1 MANEDFESLARRYW
15 GAWGD
20 AMRGAMPGA
29 PGAAPGFGGAMPGF
43 GGGTPGFG
51 GAMPG
56 FGGAMP
62 GFGGAMPGAGNPGAQ
77 AWHDA
82 IDWWTQYAYGNR
94 SEVNDVLSRFNAQ
107 ARQWYGQMQEV
118 AARFAGQDSKP
129 ADIAQAWK
137 QALGAA
143 GENPFPE
150 MFRGMRGHGLQ
161 GFEQWIED
169 ASPYLDAVRREGA
182 SWLRIPAFGHAREHQ
197 ERLQRLAEAQL
208 DVQQQTSAYN
218 ALMLKASQ
226 SAYEIFELKLAER
239 EEPGRQI
246 ESPRA
251 LFDLWIDAAEE
262 AYAQIALSQEF
273 RAVYARLVNAQMRL
287 RAGIQKEVEQATA
300 QLGMPTRSEL
310 DGAHRKIADL
320 ERALRRVRDAAA
332 SSALGVKPQ
341 DAKST
346 APADAS
352 PAAKPAKAKP
362 EKAQSKRVS
371 KPQPKPSPSKR
382 EPARVARTKPARKAA
397 PGPSVRRAPTNGFSS
412 MIGIAPRAPEPMP
425 DNAPKAKVGNA
436 KKEIE

>member
-1 MANEDFESLARRYW
+1 MATFGQRPEDFESLARRYW

-20 AMRGAMPGA
+20 AMRAAMPGTTGGAVPGMPGAMPGFPGAMPGA
-29 PGAAPGFGGAMPGF
+29 A
-43 GGGTPGFG
+43 TS
-51 GAMPG
+51 
-56 FGGAMP
+56 
-62 GFGGAMPGAGNPGAQ
+62 GAQ

-94 SEVNDVLSRFNAQ
+94 AEVNDVLSRFNTQ
-107 ARQWYGQMQEV
+107 ARQWYGQMQQV
-118 AARFAGQDSKP
+118 AAQYAGQEAGA
-129 ADIAQAWK
+129 ADITRAWK

-150 MFRGMRGHGLQ
+150 MFRSMRGHGMQ
-161 GFEQWIED
+161 GLEQWVED
-169 ASPYLDAVRREGA
+169 ASPWLEAMKSEGT
-182 SWLRIPAFGHAREHQ
+182 SWLRLPTFGLAREHQ

-226 SAYEIFELKLAER
+226 AAYEIFESKLAER

-262 AYAQIALSQEF
+262 AYAQIALSHEF
-273 RAVYARLVNAQMRL
+273 REVYARLVNAQMRL
-287 RAGIQKEVEQATA
+287 RAGVQREVEQMTA

-310 DGAHRKIADL
+310 DGAHRKIAEL

-332 SSALGVKPQ
+332 APVQHAKPQ
-341 DAKST
+341 GVT
-346 APADAS
+346 QAPAEAKAAKARPT
-352 PAAKPAKAKP
+352 PAAKPKQKP
-362 EKAQSKRVS
+362 A
-371 KPQPKPSPSKR
+371 SPSGGHKR
-382 EPARVARTKPARKAA
+382 AGRPKPARKAA

-425 DNAPKAKVGNA
+425 DEAPKSAAKTA
-436 KKEIE
+436 KGKR